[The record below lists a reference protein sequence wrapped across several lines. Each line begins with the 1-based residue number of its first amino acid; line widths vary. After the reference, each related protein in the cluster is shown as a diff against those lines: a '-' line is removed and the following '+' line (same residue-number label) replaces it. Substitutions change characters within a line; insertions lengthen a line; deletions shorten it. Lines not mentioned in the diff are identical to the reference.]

1 MSRSQDTR
9 LRLEAALQRIL
20 DGEPERISDHRKLT
34 LRAVEEEANL
44 GNGSAYYYPDLVEK
58 IKAAKQ
64 QASAKKT
71 GKVPQTDVARLR
83 EAKRKEEKVKIQYRD
98 QVGELKAQVAQQAAE
113 HHQLAHALRMARSRI
128 EELEYELADLK
139 RSKVVRIK

>member
-1 MSRSQDTR
+1 M
-9 LRLEAALQRIL
+9 
-20 DGEPERISDHRKLT
+20 
-34 LRAVEEEANL
+34 
-44 GNGSAYYYPDLVEK
+44 
-58 IKAAKQ
+58 
-64 QASAKKT
+64 
-71 GKVPQTDVARLR
+71 ARLR

-98 QVGELKAQVAQQAAE
+98 QVGELKAQLAQQAAE